1 MGMKKIL
8 IIIVAIISLMGCSS
22 EWSKSTEI
30 LQSIVPEN
38 RLFNIKDLEAI
49 GFKKNREY
57 NVDGLE
63 GVLESW
69 NGFWAPDRKDM
80 LQQKE
85 YELRFY
91 LSHSNAV
98 NLGEALA
105 QEVTGKN
112 AKLKKSEVTWKEGV
126 KDRRQIIGR
135 EGGSRNSTGPK
146 HGNYAIFGNLI
157 MLCEGPEGISLEVC
171 WKLITALKNLDK

>member
-1 MGMKKIL
+1 MLMKKVL
-8 IIIVAIISLMGCSS
+8 SLAVFFLLLLSCFS
-22 EWSKSTEI
+22 EGSNNVGT
-30 LQSIVPEN
+30 LQSIVPEST
-38 RLFNIKDLEAI
+38 LYSMKDLEKI

-57 NVDGLE
+57 NVEGLK
-63 GVLESW
+63 GALEVW

-91 LSHSNAV
+91 SSHSDAIRF
-98 NLGEALA
+98 GELLA
-105 QEVTGKN
+105 QEVTGKD
-112 AKLKKSEVTWKEGV
+112 AKLKKSEVTWREGV

-157 MLCEGPEGISLEVC
+157 MLCEGPEGMSLDVC
-171 WKLITALKNLDK
+171 WKLITALKTLDK